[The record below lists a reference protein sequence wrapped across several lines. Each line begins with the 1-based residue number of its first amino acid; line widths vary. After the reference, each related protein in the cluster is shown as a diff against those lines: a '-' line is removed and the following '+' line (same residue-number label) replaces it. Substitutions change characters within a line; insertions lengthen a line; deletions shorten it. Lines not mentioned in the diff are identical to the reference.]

1 MSADQKPEPASGPP
15 QAQRTRRDRDD
26 EDERTRPDRDDEDER
41 TRPDRDDE
49 DERTRRDRDDEDER
63 ARLERED
70 REERELVRE
79 PDLNQESDRSST
91 RLELFFDLAFVLFV
105 AGCADV
111 LAKNE
116 TAAGGL
122 KFAALLAVGWWAW
135 ASTTLYANRFDTDD
149 AIFRLLT
156 LTGMA
161 GVIVMAASADQVTG
175 SAGTWFALGY
185 AVLRIVLVVGYL
197 RVWRTLPETRVGIRP
212 YLIGH
217 AAGAAF
223 WLVSLMVAAPG
234 RYVLWGVGVLVDLI
248 GPALAARLPDAP
260 PLHMEHLPE
269 RFGLFVILVLGESI
283 GGTVHGLHEGK
294 WTAGVVTTALA
305 AFLVAAALW
314 WSYFDLSGGAA
325 KRRLVKEG
333 GERTREGVHDFYVYA
348 HLPVAISLAAVAV
361 GLEHAI
367 AHGSEEHLSAG
378 TRGVLGAGLAGYL
391 LSAALIQG
399 VLAGHHRA
407 VLVWPGLGVPA
418 IVVIMVLD
426 LAPPVLVGIC
436 AAVMIGGVM
445 TGIYQH
451 RHGEIHVAKV

>member
-1 MSADQKPEPASGPP
+1 MSAEQESQDQ
-15 QAQRTRRDRDD
+15 
-26 EDERTRPDRDDEDER
+26 
-41 TRPDRDDE
+41 
-49 DERTRRDRDDEDER
+49 
-63 ARLERED
+63 ARLDRED
-70 REERELVRE
+70 REERELVRP
-79 PDLNQESDRSST
+79 PDVNHESNRSAT

-116 TAAGGL
+116 TPAGAL
-122 KFAALLAVGWWAW
+122 KFTALLAVGWWAW

-161 GVIVMAASADQVTG
+161 GVIVMGASADQVTG
-175 SAGTWFALGY
+175 AAGKWFALGY
-185 AVLRIVLVVGYL
+185 VSLRVVLVLGYL
-197 RVWRTLPETRVGIRP
+197 RVWHNLPDTRVGIRP

-234 RYVLWGVGVLVDLI
+234 RYVLWAIGVLVDLA
-248 GPALAARLPDAP
+248 GPTLAARVPDAP

-269 RFGLFVILVLGESI
+269 RFGLFVILLLGESI
-283 GGTVHGLHEGK
+283 AATVHGLHEGK
-294 WTAGVVTTALA
+294 WTSGVVTTALG

-325 KRRLVKEG
+325 KRRLVQEG

-348 HLPVAISLAAVAV
+348 HLPVAVSLAAVAV

-367 AHGSEEHLSAG
+367 AHGGDGHLSGA
-378 TRGVLGAGLAGYL
+378 TRWVLGAGIAGYL

-399 VLAGHHRA
+399 VLSRKVRP
-407 VLVWPGLGVPA
+407 VLIWPGLGVPA
-418 IVVIMVLD
+418 IALIMVWD
-426 LAPPVLVGIC
+426 LAPSVLVALCAAVLVG
-436 AAVMIGGVM
+436 GVI
-445 TGIYQH
+445 TGIRQH